1 MRHKVSGRKF
11 DRDSSHR
18 MAMFRNLVTD
28 LLDYEKLG
36 LPKPRQ
42 RKYRGWQ
49 RELSRWESATIW
61 LPGERC

>member
-28 LLDYEKLG
+28 LLDYEKIVTT
-36 LPKPRQ
+36 
-42 RKYRGWQ
+42 
-49 RELSRWESATIW
+49 EA
-61 LPGERC
+61 